1 MKIILAGHQ
10 ESKKI
15 ILATS
20 YLLKK
25 YLPKNYFD
33 IYFLNYGNFDKKL
46 EIGTYVSLDQK
57 QFGGSDSWCKYLKD
71 YLSKINDK
79 FIIFGLDDYFLSKK
93 INLKATLDMLSFL
106 KKHDNVIGAKLGIT
120 PSQRHWDYN
129 VKKGTHIYIMK
140 NSAVYLATTQFTIWK
155 RSCLVE
161 VLSCYKKI
169 KRLFPYR
176 KINNPWEFENNGTE
190 YVQKKLYRVIGSKK
204 MPWKYCEASALSSR
218 HPNRINVFALS
229 HQDIS
234 ELINKK
240 YFQKKD
246 LILGQWIGT
255 VKKYSKLNKKEYL
268 SSLEHCPEQ
277 IIDTYK
283 LYYKLMMSKSVE

>member
-106 KKHDNVIGAKLGIT
+106 KKHDNAIGAKLGIT

-129 VKKGTHIYIMK
+129 LKKGTHIYIMK
-140 NSAVYLATTQFTIWK
+140 NNALYPVTTQLTIWK
-155 RSCLVE
+155 RSYLIQM
-161 VLSCYKKI
+161 LSCYKKI
-169 KRLFPYR
+169 KNFIPYR
-176 KINNPWEFENNGTE
+176 KIRTPWEFENNGSE
-190 YVQKKLYRVIGSKK
+190 YAQKKLYKVIGSKK
-204 MPWKYCEASALSSR
+204 MPWKYCESSALSSR
-218 HPNRINVFALS
+218 QKNKINIFGLQYKDANT
-229 HQDIS
+229 
-234 ELINKK
+234 LINKK
-240 YFQKKD
+240 FLNKKD
-246 LILGQWIGT
+246 LILGQWVGK
-255 VKKYSKLNKKEYL
+255 VKKYSQIKNNYP
-268 SSLEHCPEQ
+268 SCLELCPKDQNDE
-277 IIDTYK
+277 YK
-283 LYYKLMMSKSVE
+283 LHYKLLMK

>member
-106 KKHDNVIGAKLGIT
+106 KKNDNVIGAKLGIT

-140 NSAVYLATTQFTIWK
+140 NNAPYPVTTQLNIWK
-155 RSCLVE
+155 RSYLIQI
-161 VLSCYKKI
+161 LSCHKKI
-169 KRLFPYR
+169 KNFIPYR
-176 KINNPWEFENNGTE
+176 KIRTPWEFENNGSE
-190 YVQKKLYRVIGSKK
+190 YAQKKLYKVIGSKK
-204 MPWKYCEASALSSR
+204 MPWKYCESSALSSR
-218 HPNRINVFALS
+218 HKNKINIFGLQHKDVNR
-229 HQDIS
+229 
-234 ELINKK
+234 LINKK
-240 YFQKKD
+240 FLNKKN
-246 LILGQWIGT
+246 LILGQWIGK
-255 VKKYSKLNKKEYL
+255 VKKYYQFKNNYPFC
-268 SSLEHCPEQ
+268 LEVCPKDQ
-277 IIDTYK
+277 IDTYK
-283 LYYKLMMSKSVE
+283 LYYKILMK

>member
-106 KKHDNVIGAKLGIT
+106 KKNDNVIGAKLGIT
-120 PSQRHWDYN
+120 PSQRHWDYKL
-129 VKKGTHIYIMK
+129 KKRTHIYIMK
-140 NSAVYLATTQFTIWK
+140 NNALYPVTTQLTIWK
-155 RSCLVE
+155 KSYLIE
-161 VLSCYKKI
+161 ILSCYKKI
-169 KRLFPYR
+169 KNFFPYR
-176 KINNPWEFENNGTE
+176 KIRTPWEFENNGSA
-190 YVQKKLYRVIGSKK
+190 YAQKKLYKLIGSKK
-204 MPWKYCEASALSSR
+204 MPWKYCESSALSSR
-218 HPNRINVFALS
+218 NQNKVNIFGLRYKDVNT
-229 HQDIS
+229 
-234 ELINKK
+234 LINKK
-240 YFQKKD
+240 FLNKKD
-246 LILGQWIGT
+246 LILGQWIGK
-255 VKKYSKLNKKEYL
+255 VKKYYQVKNKYL
-268 SSLEHCPEQ
+268 SCLEVCPKNE
-277 IIDTYK
+277 INTYN
-283 LYYKLMMSKSVE
+283 LYYKLLIK